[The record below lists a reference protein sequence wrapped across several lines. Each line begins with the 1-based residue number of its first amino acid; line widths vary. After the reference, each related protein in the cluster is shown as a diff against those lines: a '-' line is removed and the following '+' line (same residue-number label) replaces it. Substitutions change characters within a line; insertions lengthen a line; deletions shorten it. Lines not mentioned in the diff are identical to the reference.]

1 MSRTIE
7 VFAMTHSGTGITWLT
22 RFRGFLGNQDG
33 VSAVEFAILL
43 PLMLTLYL
51 GGVEISQAVS
61 ADRKTTLVAH
71 TVGDLTAQSVDVT
84 STGDVPNF
92 FNAGAKVAYPFSASI
107 LKMTV
112 SSVCI
117 DSTGTKATIGW
128 SQANA
133 NGTTRSG
140 TVTGAIPTALMI
152 PNTSLIWGEA
162 SYAFKPTIGWTITGT
177 LNLKDQFFLRPRLS
191 CSVTLDKQHSCC

>member
-1 MSRTIE
+1 
-7 VFAMTHSGTGITWLT
+7 MTHHGTGSL
-22 RFRGFLGNQDG
+22 RLARLRGFAADQGG

-61 ADRKTTLVAH
+61 ADRKNTLVAH
-71 TVGDLTAQSVDVT
+71 TVGDLTAQSSNVT
-84 STGDVPNF
+84 TASDIPNF
-92 FNAGAKVAYPFSASI
+92 WNAAIAVGYPFPSSNYQVV
-107 LKMTV
+107 L

-128 SQANA
+128 SQTLH
-133 NGTTRSG
+133 GTAHTAG
-140 TVTGAIPTALMI
+140 NTVTSSIPTALMV

-162 SYAFKPTIGWTITGT
+162 TYAYKPTIGWTITGT

-191 CSVTLDKQHSCC
+191 CSVTLNSASGCC

>member
-1 MSRTIE
+1 MNQPDTPSLVPARLRD
-7 VFAMTHSGTGITWLT
+7 FA
-22 RFRGFLGNQDG
+22 RDQRG

-71 TVGDLTAQSVDVT
+71 TIGDLTAQVTNVT
-84 STGDVPNF
+84 SSDISNVLS
-92 FNAGAKVAYPFSASI
+92 AGTAVAYPFSSSN

-128 SQANA
+128 SQTL
-133 NGTTRSG
+133 NGTARTG
-140 TVTGAIPTALMI
+140 TVTSLIPAGLMVAS
-152 PNTSLIWGEA
+152 TSLIWGEA
-162 SYAFKPTIGWTITGT
+162 SYAYKPTIGWTITGT
-177 LNLKDQFFLRPRLS
+177 LTLSDKFFLRPRLS
-191 CSVTLDKQHSCC
+191 CSVTLNSASGCC

>member
-1 MSRTIE
+1 
-7 VFAMTHSGTGITWLT
+7 MTHPGRGSSRLA
-22 RFRGFLGNQDG
+22 RLRGFPADQNG

-71 TVGDLTAQSVDVT
+71 TVGDLTAQASNVT
-84 STGDVPNF
+84 SSEVTNIL
-92 FNAGAKVAYPFSASI
+92 NASSAVAYPFPVSN
-107 LKMTV
+107 LKVTL

-128 SQANA
+128 SQTL
-133 NGTTRSG
+133 NGTARSVGG
-140 TVTGAIPTALMI
+140 TVTNLIPSALMI
-152 PNTSLIWGEA
+152 ANTSLIWGEA
-162 SYAFKPTIGWTITGT
+162 SYAYKPTIGWTITGT

-191 CSVTLDKQHSCC
+191 CSVQLNSASGCC